1 MTIAPVLLFTF
12 KRLDT
17 LKNTVSALRG
27 NHLASESDLFIF
39 SDAARHD
46 GEVSSVQAVRDYLTT
61 IDGFKSVSIIEADNN
76 KGLASSIIQ
85 GVSKIIGIHEK
96 VIVLEDDLISS
107 TNFLSFMNQ
116 ALEYYRNETRVFS
129 IGGYTK
135 PMKLLQEQEVYFTS
149 RGSSWGWAT
158 WKDRWKEI
166 DWTAGDYARFSKDK
180 AARKRFNRMGSD
192 LSRMLDRQMN
202 GRINSWAILWC
213 YHQFRKGQYTV
224 FPAVSKICNEGFSAE
239 ATHTKEKWSRFRT
252 VLDRS
257 GVEKFHFT
265 DSVELKPAIVK
276 RFTRTYSVPTRI
288 TYKLINLVS
297 SFSKIAK

>member
-1 MTIAPVLLFTF
+1 MTLAPVLLFTF

-17 LKNTVSALRG
+17 LKNTVSALRS
-27 NHLASESDLFIF
+27 NHLASESDLYIF
-39 SDAARHD
+39 SDAARHS
-46 GEVSSVQAVRDYLTT
+46 GETAGVRAVRDYLTT
-61 IDGFKSVSIIEADNN
+61 IDGFRSVSIIEADKN
-76 KGLASSIIQ
+76 KGLANSIIE
-85 GVSKIIGIHEK
+85 GVSKIVGIHEK

-116 ALEYYRNETRVFS
+116 ALEYYRNDARVFS

-135 PMKLLQEQEVYFTS
+135 PMKRLREQEVYFTL

-158 WKDRWKEI
+158 WKDRWEGI
-166 DWTAGDYARFSKDK
+166 DWTAGDYARFSKDT
-180 AARKRFNRMGSD
+180 AARKRFNHMGSD
-192 LSRMLDRQMN
+192 MCQLLDRQMN

-213 YHQFRKGQYTV
+213 YHQFKRSQYTV
-224 FPAVSKICNEGFSAE
+224 FPAVSKIRNEGFSAE

-252 VLDRS
+252 ILDRS

-265 DSVELKPAIVK
+265 DRVELEAAIVK

-288 TYKLINLVS
+288 AYKLINLVP
-297 SFSKIAK
+297 F